1 MCIRDRIFFVKRASK
16 CLKGLYISLY
26 MLAIT
31 KKGFLVAARKT
42 CKPRVFKYMDI
53 LNFHMSVL
61 ETSNMGGDKQSM
73 SVCANAN
80 DRLANQDHTPRWLN
94 LISGA

>member
-1 MCIRDRIFFVKRASK
+1 
-16 CLKGLYISLY
+16 
-26 MLAIT
+26 
-31 KKGFLVAARKT
+31 
-42 CKPRVFKYMDI
+42 
-53 LNFHMSVL
+53 MSML

-73 SVCANAN
+73 GVCKQYMCAKTN